1 MNPEARPGIMRWL
14 PLTAAAAIIV
24 ILVGIFWVVSSPTA
38 NQESTVSAEV
48 TEPARVQPRSTAAP
62 PPTPTP
68 FIVTPAGTDQA
79 PDFRGI
85 VQWLNSEPLTMEEQ
99 RGKVVLI
106 DFWTYT

>member
-1 MNPEARPGIMRWL
+1 M
-14 PLTAAAAIIV
+14 TAAAAIIV
-24 ILVGIFWVVSSPTA
+24 ILVGIFWVVSSSAA

-48 TEPARVQPRSTAAP
+48 TEPDRVQPRPTATPA
-62 PPTPTP
+62 PTPTP
-68 FIVTPAGTDQA
+68 SIETPAGTAQA

-106 DFWTYT
+106 DFWTYS

>member
-1 MNPEARPGIMRWL
+1 MSPEARPGVMRWL
-14 PLTAAAAIIV
+14 PLTAAVAVIV
-24 ILVGIFWVVSSPTA
+24 ILVGIFWVVSSPA
-38 NQESTVSAEV
+38 ASQKSAVSAEV
-48 TEPARVQPRSTAAP
+48 TEPDRVQPRPTATP
-62 PPTPTP
+62 SPTPTP
-68 FIVTPAGTDQA
+68 SILTPAGKDEA